1 MSDLVLSPFM
11 KKLFI
16 QPKRVERF
24 VAQIFQTSKRIFRGS
39 CFIAF
44 ILSLLILPVWY
55 QVFNSNIPVSLS
67 MAAPGVEYV
76 RAYWDDPTD
85 HPDAY
90 ERIAIKPSQTSKTWN
105 IQIEALGERNP
116 QAKGSQVWVLDI
128 DASQQRLNWSDASL
142 KAQSW
147 EFRNDSWLPGGKA
160 LLANRG
166 TLQKLSVPIEGGDLT
181 IKLVRSDYCGKARLT
196 VNGEVR
202 EIDLYSPIFAVEEL
216 KFRAVEPG
224 DTTVRTYQLNHI
236 QATPWQKLILTPED
250 HGQAKFEQMIVQ
262 GQQIVVPQDLD
273 KIKVEQIT
281 VQGLQFQAKALQ
293 FPGNSAFFLP
303 SQLWHRKILAA
314 LISTII
320 SFFWMT
326 GLLISAVHLWFG
338 QRQVRFGIRSYIS
351 GLAIALGGFWT
362 LVFYPAHMTM
372 DTLSQW
378 QQALMNHYITWAAPL
393 TAMLMWMTRLFTD
406 EPNLFCFLQGSL
418 FWFAILYLVSQV
430 IQNNKLFL
438 ISTSFLILLPTLW
451 IYPAT
456 IVTNVNFTSFS
467 LLAASFL
474 VRAFRESKKQLLW
487 VSIVPLSLAVAS
499 RNEAIFMALAPILL
513 AQLPRWSQPKLMR
526 RVIEGFLMILL
537 VFSPAKLLERLPV
550 VTNNT
555 PVGFAF
561 INQYVGTVSH
571 ARSTMSA
578 IELEGERS
586 SIDSQFGTGTFNTLL
601 QRYQCDA
608 ANYIVWKEPII
619 ISVPRVQQSTP
630 FILRKTLELA
640 IKHPLAYI
648 QHKFCNLAYV
658 LQVPDVFYFYA
669 IPYDAFGINKD
680 LKAAG
685 ITVASKFPSWRDQ
698 TLSYVVTLSK
708 QLPWSI
714 LFRHHIFLVISLILL
729 IFGAVF
735 QKAVVTIPAIMGLLS
750 FCGLLIPDAFP
761 DWRHLLLMHICTWIA
776 LLGLLDCF
784 LLNRSSRQHEI

>member
-1 MSDLVLSPFM
+1 MPDM
-11 KKLFI
+11 KRFCI
-16 QPKRVERF
+16 QLKHIEQLGLR
-24 VAQIFQTSKRIFRGS
+24 IFQTSKGILRGS

-44 ILSLLILPVWY
+44 VLTLLILPVWY
-55 QVFNSNIPVSLS
+55 QVFNSNIPVSIS
-67 MAAPGVEYV
+67 MAAPGVEHV
-76 RAYWDDPTD
+76 RAYWNDPTD
-85 HPDAY
+85 HPEDY

-116 QAKGSQVWVLDI
+116 QAKWSQVWVLDI
-128 DASQQRLNWSDASL
+128 DASQQRLNWSDANL

-147 EFRNDSWLPGGKA
+147 EFRTDSWLPGGKA

-181 IKLVRSDYCGKARLT
+181 IKLVRSDYCGKVRIT
-196 VNGEVR
+196 VNGEIR
-202 EIDLYSPIFAVEEL
+202 EIDLYSPTFAVEEL
-216 KFRAVEPG
+216 KFRALELG
-224 DTTVRTYQLNHI
+224 DTTVRTYQLDRI

-250 HGQAKFEQMIVQ
+250 HGQAKFE
-262 GQQIVVPQDLD
+262 PQDLD

-293 FPGNSAFFLP
+293 LPGLQLPGYGSTFFLP

-362 LVFYPAHMTM
+362 LVFYPAHMTI
-372 DTLSQW
+372 DTLAQW
-378 QQALMNHYITWAAPL
+378 QQALVNDYGTWYPPL
-393 TAMLMWMTRLFTD
+393 TAMLMWLTRLLTD
-406 EPNLFCFLQGSL
+406 QPDLFCFLQGTL
-418 FWFAILYLVSQV
+418 FWFAILFLASQV
-430 IQNNKLFL
+430 IQTNKLFL
-438 ISTSFLILLPTLW
+438 IATSFLILLPTLW

-456 IVTNVNFTSFS
+456 LVTNVNFASFS
-467 LLAASFL
+467 LLATGLL
-474 VRAFRESKKQLLW
+474 VQAVRESSKQLLW
-487 VSIVPLSLAVAS
+487 VSTVPLSLAVAF
-499 RNEAIFMALAPILL
+499 RNEAIFIALAPILL
-513 AQLPRWSQPKLMR
+513 AQLPRWSQPNLIR
-526 RVIEGFLMILL
+526 RAIEFFLVILL
-537 VFSPAKLLERLPV
+537 VFAPAKLLERLPG
-550 VTNNT
+550 VTNYT

-561 INQYVGTVSH
+561 INQYVGTVSYG
-571 ARSTMSA
+571 RPTMSA
-578 IELEGERS
+578 TELEGERS
-586 SIDSQFGTGTFNTLL
+586 SIDSQFGTGTLDTLL

-619 ISVPRVQQSTP
+619 ISVPRVQQNTS
-630 FILRKTLELA
+630 FILRKTLGLA
-640 IKHPLAYI
+640 IKHPLAYV

-658 LQVPDVFYFYA
+658 LQIPDVFYFYA

-685 ITVASKFPSWRDQ
+685 ITVASKFPSWRDR
-698 TLSYVVTLSK
+698 TLSLVLALSK

-714 LFRHHIFLVISLILL
+714 LFRHYIFLVISLILL

-735 QKAVVTIPAIMGLLS
+735 QKAVITIPAIMGLLS